1 MNLWSRRLTPA
12 SPLAGVGKGRTVL
25 GAFTMSAARSLRC
38 SVVASIVMSLLLLS
52 SLVKKSQADSS
63 EKRQNT
69 EGRLTHVS
77 LEDLGQIEVTTASK
91 EPVKASRTPAAIYV
105 ITQDD
110 IRRSGATSI
119 PEALRQAPGVEVARV
134 DSNTWSLG
142 VRGFGSALSRS
153 VLVLIDGRS
162 VYTPLFAGV
171 YWQVQDTLLED
182 IERIE
187 VIRGP
192 GGTIWG
198 ANAVNGVIN
207 IITKNARDT
216 RGTMVSTGGGNLD
229 QGFVNVR
236 YGARNGKNFDYRI
249 YGKAFTRG
257 PEFHPDHKQFDD
269 WRMGQTGF
277 RTDWDVHKRDR
288 LTLQGDVYSGDAGQ
302 RVGITS
308 YSPPFMTNVEQNAE
322 LSGGNLLGRW
332 ERELGSGS
340 NLQLQTYYDRTNRK
354 QANFAE
360 SRDTFDIDFIHHLT
374 LPGRQDFLWGLGARL
389 SSGNVSE
396 VVPTVVFAPNHHT
409 DKLYSAFIQ
418 DEIHIVGDQLS
429 LTIGSKFLHNGYSGF
444 EIEPAARLLW
454 TPSSRQTVWGAVTR
468 AVRTPSRV
476 EEDLQLTGLAAPTP
490 LTFFRI
496 IGDRT
501 FSSESLIGYE
511 AGYRSLVGPKFHV
524 VIAAFSNNYDHL
536 LSVEPGAPFSESSPP
551 APHTVIPFF
560 FRNGLLGHTAG
571 FEIAP
576 DWTPTRI
583 WRLRGSYSYLHIDL
597 GKKASSLD
605 TSSANSTQG
614 SRPHHQVAIQ
624 SSLDL
629 PKKLEFDQTFRCV
642 SSLPAQLVG
651 AYTTADVRF
660 SWHASRSL
668 DVSVVGQN
676 LFQPRHAEF
685 GGDPGPLVGI
695 KRSAYISLTWQSWQR

>member
-1 MNLWSRRLTPA
+1 MTRAQARASDQKPGESLKRL
-12 SPLAGVGKGRTVL
+12 
-25 GAFTMSAARSLRC
+25 
-38 SVVASIVMSLLLLS
+38 
-52 SLVKKSQADSS
+52 
-63 EKRQNT
+63 
-69 EGRLTHVS
+69 S

-91 EPVKASRTPAAIYV
+91 VPVKATRTPAAIYV
-105 ITQDD
+105 ITQED

-119 PEALRQAPGVEVARV
+119 PEALRLAPGVEVARV

-142 VRGFGSALSRS
+142 VRGFESTLSRS

-207 IITKNARDT
+207 IITKRAQET
-216 RGTMVSTGGGNLD
+216 HGTLVSTGGGNLD
-229 QGFVNVR
+229 QGFVNFR
-236 YGARNGKNFDYRI
+236 YGTGNDKGLNYRI

-257 PEFHPDHKQFDD
+257 PEFHPDQKQFDD

-277 RTDWDVHKRDR
+277 RTDWDVHNRDR

-340 NLQLQTYYDRTNRK
+340 NVQLQTYYDRTNRK

-389 SSGNVSE
+389 SSGNVSD
-396 VVPTVVFAPNHHT
+396 VVNTVVFTPNHYT
-409 DKLYSAFIQ
+409 DKLYNAFIQ
-418 DEIHIVGDQLS
+418 DEIPIVGNQLS
-429 LTIGSKFLHNGYSGF
+429 LTVGSKFLHNNYSGF
-444 EIEPAARLLW
+444 EIQPTARLLW

-476 EEDLQLTGLAAPTP
+476 EEDLQLTALLASTP
-490 LTFFRI
+490 LTFLRVV
-496 IGDRT
+496 GDRK

-511 AGYRSLVGPKFHV
+511 AGYRSLMGPKFYV
-524 VIAAFSNNYDHL
+524 DIAAFYNNYDNL
-536 LSVEPGAPFSESSPP
+536 LSIEPGAPFSETSPP
-551 APHTVIPFF
+551 PPHAVVPFF
-560 FRNGLLGHTAG
+560 FRNGLLGNTAG

-576 DWTPTRI
+576 DWTPTRT
-583 WRLRGSYSYLHIDL
+583 WRLRGSYSYLHMDL
-597 GKKASSLD
+597 SKEASSLD
-605 TSSANSTQG
+605 ASTANSTQG
-614 SRPHHQVAIQ
+614 SSPHHQIAIQ

-629 PKKLEFDQTFRCV
+629 PRKLEFDQTFRYV
-642 SSLPAQLVG
+642 SSLPAQLVR

-660 SWHASRSL
+660 SWHATRSL

-676 LFQPRHAEF
+676 LFQPHHAES

-695 KRSAYISLTWQSWQR
+695 ERSAYIKLTWQSWQR